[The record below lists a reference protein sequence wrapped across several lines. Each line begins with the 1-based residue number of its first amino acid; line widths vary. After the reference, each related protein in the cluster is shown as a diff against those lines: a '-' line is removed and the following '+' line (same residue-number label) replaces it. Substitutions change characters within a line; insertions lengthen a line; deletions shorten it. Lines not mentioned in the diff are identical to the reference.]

1 MTLITFGIG
10 MVRAR
15 YFFFGGGVIIFEG
28 SLLLGNKKRYNVY
41 EVGMTVLFFLN
52 KIQNS
57 KKQFFKHQIKFFV
70 SN

>member
-10 MVRAR
+10 IVRAR
-15 YFFFGGGVIIFEG
+15 YFFLEGGVIFEG
-28 SLLLGNKKRYNVY
+28 SLLLGNKKRYSVY